1 MTLYMV
7 CTIRDQIKFKG
18 KSVNINPKSIK
29 KLLREEKHIFNLLSD
44 CKTLS
49 VKLIPNYVQ

>member
-1 MTLYMV
+1 MV

-29 KLLREEKHIFNLLSD
+29 ELLSED
-44 CKTLS
+44 QMKNTGTHFYLI
-49 VKLIPNYVQ
+49 VKHFHSN